1 MHLDLNVF
9 IDVKIEYESS
19 YLRTYRAVDRQEF
32 SLDVTITRVSNSTL
46 DVGFHRCDS
55 SQEKLKLS
63 DARRVIMTVISS
75 LRDTLISKNQMTNS
89 LTAQEIQI
97 QLNVVH
103 GPKSRNR
110 VIMYKRLVDKYV
122 PILSKSNLVPYA
134 HVKTVVTSGS
144 VVIFIKR

>member
-1 MHLDLNVF
+1 MF
-9 IDVKIEYESS
+9 IDVKIDHESS

-32 SLDVTITRVSNSTL
+32 SLDITITRVSNSTL

-55 SQEKLKLS
+55 SREKLKIS
-63 DARRVIMTVISS
+63 DTRRVIMTIISA
-75 LRDTLISKNQMTNS
+75 LRDTLMSKNQMTDK

-97 QLNVVH
+97 QLNVLY
-103 GPKSRNR
+103 GPKAHNR

-122 PILSKSNLVPYA
+122 PILSKSNLVPYT
-134 HVKTVVTSGS
+134 HVKTDVTSGS